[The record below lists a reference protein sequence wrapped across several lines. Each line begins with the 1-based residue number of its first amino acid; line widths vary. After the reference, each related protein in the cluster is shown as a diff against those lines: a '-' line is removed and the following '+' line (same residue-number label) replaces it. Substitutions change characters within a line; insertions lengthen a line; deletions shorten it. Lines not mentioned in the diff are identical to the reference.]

1 MSLDTGFPGPVEIL
15 QELIRRDTTNPPGR
29 EFECVEYVE
38 SLLERVGVE
47 SERLASDPRRPN
59 LWARLPGTGE
69 APPLMLYGHCDVVPA
84 DGERWTHPPFD
95 AVRSDGM
102 IWGRGA
108 LDMKGGLAM
117 MIAAFLRAAC
127 DARPAGDLILLVLA
141 DEEASSELGARY
153 VVEEHPSRFED
164 VQYAIGELG
173 GFPLHV
179 GDSRYYTV
187 QVTEKRLCWLEATV
201 TGAAGGHGALPGDGT
216 AVGRLG
222 EVLSTVARGRLP
234 VRITGPVRRMIRA
247 MIRGADDRAA
257 RSLGELLDPSTAARG
272 LEELSEL
279 SEHRSLFEALLR
291 DTVNPTVVRA
301 GKSINVVPDRGVV
314 RMDGRLLPGGEA
326 DRLTRSLDE
335 MLPPNVREGVRY
347 RVLRN
352 PSGQGEPDLGLF
364 PLLRDLL
371 LDADPGGTP
380 IPFVLPAVT
389 DAHYFAS
396 LGIQTYGFLPLDLP
410 RGFDLLD
417 RIHAPDERVPV
428 RSIRFGTRILR
439 RLLRRYGR
447 GDA

>member
-1 MSLDTGFPGPVEIL
+1 
-15 QELIRRDTTNPPGR
+15 
-29 EFECVEYVE
+29 
-38 SLLERVGVE
+38 
-47 SERLASDPRRPN
+47 
-59 LWARLPGTGE
+59 
-69 APPLMLYGHCDVVPA
+69 
-84 DGERWTHPPFD
+84 
-95 AVRSDGM
+95 M

-117 MIAAFLRAAC
+117 MIAAFLRAAR
-127 DARPAGDLILLVLA
+127 DSPPAGDLILLVLA

-153 VVEEHPSRFED
+153 VVEEHPSRFDE
-164 VQYAIGELG
+164 VQYAVGELG

-222 EVLSTVARGRLP
+222 EFLATVAEGRLP

-247 MIRGADDRAA
+247 MIRGADDRTE
-257 RSLGELLDPSTAARG
+257 RSLVELLEPATATRG
-272 LEELSEL
+272 LEGLSEL
-279 SEHRSLFEALLR
+279 SGHRSLFEALLR

-301 GKSINVVPDRGVV
+301 GESINVVPDRGVV
-314 RMDGRLLPGGEA
+314 RMDGRLLPGGDA
-326 DRLTRSLDE
+326 DRLTRSLEE
-335 MLPPNVREGVRY
+335 MLPPHLRDVRY

-352 PSGQGEPDLGLF
+352 PEGQGEPDLGLF

-371 LDADPGGTP
+371 AEADPEGTP

-389 DAHYFAS
+389 DAHYFAG

-410 RGFDLLD
+410 RGFDLME